1 MDRSDFLRMIQSS
14 GPSDRT
20 MTAEVN
26 ELINIFP
33 YCQSAHLLLL
43 KGMKNISDVR
53 FDNQLRTSALRIADR
68 EVLYYLLDKKQETEK
83 PAEVVIPAPVIAG
96 NPSSDSQQVVIESAR
111 NSEDFISGIENDPGS
126 FSREEA
132 EEQRKVLISEDLY
145 EENDNAAIIIID
157 EESGEIEGQITYMDP
172 GFSLS
177 VTADLL
183 ELETEAAP
191 QDRKSVDD
199 EESAPLS
206 NKKLQSDLID
216 KFILANPRIE
226 PRKEKSETPLVDIST
241 PFVEEREGFVTETL
255 ARIYINQGYYS
266 RAIDIYERLSL
277 KFPEKSS
284 YFASQIEKIKELLKK

>member
-83 PAEVVIPAPVIAG
+83 PAEVVIPAPVIVE

-126 FSREEA
+126 FSREGA

-177 VTADLL
+177 VSADLL
-183 ELETEAAP
+183 ELETEEAP
-191 QDRKSVDD
+191 QDRKSVDA

-206 NKKLQSDLID
+206 NKKLQSELID

-241 PFVEEREGFVTETL
+241 PFVEEREGFVTVTL

>member
-1 MDRSDFLRMIQSS
+1 
-14 GPSDRT
+14 

-83 PAEVVIPAPVIAG
+83 PAEVVIPAPVIVE

-177 VTADLL
+177 VSADLL
-183 ELETEAAP
+183 ELETEEAP
-191 QDRKSVDD
+191 QDRKSVDA

-206 NKKLQSDLID
+206 NKKLQSELID

-241 PFVEEREGFVTETL
+241 PFVEEREGFVTVTL

>member
-183 ELETEAAP
+183 ELETETAP

>member
-199 EESAPLS
+199 EECAPLS

>member
-1 MDRSDFLRMIQSS
+1 
-14 GPSDRT
+14 

-83 PAEVVIPAPVIAG
+83 PAEVVIPAPVIVE

-126 FSREEA
+126 FSREGA

-177 VTADLL
+177 VSADLL
-183 ELETEAAP
+183 ELETEEAP
-191 QDRKSVDD
+191 QDRKSVDA

-206 NKKLQSDLID
+206 NKKLQSELID

-241 PFVEEREGFVTETL
+241 PFVEEREGFVTVTL

>member
-1 MDRSDFLRMIQSS
+1 MIQSS

-191 QDRKSVDD
+191 QDRKSVDA
-199 EESAPLS
+199 EEPAPLS

>member
-191 QDRKSVDD
+191 QDRKSVDA